1 MIGLR
6 YYWRGWLAAV
16 AALGCAASMSLAP
29 ARAADVGPATMSA
42 DAIKALEQRLTD
54 AGCYSG
60 AIEGQPST
68 ALDDAVKACP
78 DQRPFLRIETGMHTA
93 TIWRIGVD
101 AACSLLATA
110 SEDKTV
116 RLWSLPDV
124 RLERV
129 IRLPIGDGQ
138 AGKLDATAV
147 SPDGRWLAAGGWD
160 AAADKT
166 GKVSLT
172 VVDLSSGAI
181 QRFGAFETGIAQLAF
196 SADGRRIAVGLG
208 GKNGVRVLD
217 SATGAELLAD
227 RDYGDS
233 VWGLAFALD
242 GALIASSIDGQ
253 LRRYGPD
260 LKLTVRRATPDGK
273 LPYAVAIDPFGRRI
287 AISYADS
294 IWVSILGANTLAPL
308 GRAQTGDLTDGK
320 FASVA
325 WSRDGATLVAGGATQ
340 AQVQGQWRYVL
351 RRFDGAGRRKGD
363 DIAATRSTV
372 FDIRTCGDGFAFAA
386 ADPLIGLLSA
396 QGVARTLQGP
406 RTADMRGKLGSAFA
420 LSPDAASVRFGL
432 GVGEQAPVL
441 FDLAASSLTDS
452 PRVPPKFLVAKVD
465 GFPVTNWQDSEAPK
479 FKGAK
484 FALEEHDIARSLA
497 VRPDVSGFAI
507 GTSWFVRAYD
517 VKGRER
523 WNDQFPSEAWGVDFS
538 ADGLILAVAHSD
550 GTIRWLRWKD
560 GEELL
565 ALFVEPQTRKW
576 VAWTPS
582 GYYMASAGGEDLIGW
597 HVNRGWNQEADFFPA
612 SQFRAEYNRPDI
624 VKLVLKTKDEA
635 DAIRQANVTA
645 QREVAKPIAA
655 ALPPVVTITSPADGF
670 HLSGSLVQIDYS
682 LRSPSASPI
691 DRLDVLADGRPV
703 EAVGFEKT
711 SGAEAKGHVVA
722 EVPKTSATLSL
733 IAYSGP
739 LTSAPVSVKLARDR
753 PMARLVGSPNA
764 PTAPDTRPKL
774 VALLVGVR
782 GYQNPKYDTLKFPD
796 RDAQDFAAAL
806 EAQKG
811 LDNGLYADVE
821 TKVVD
826 APNRAKVIDG
836 LYWLQHEATSRD
848 IAVVFLSGHGIKDTR
863 QKFWFL
869 TRDADLSRLLLTA
882 ISNDDLAEILAGI
895 PAKKVLF
902 IDACHAGALQVAGL
916 KGAEDLKPDMN
927 KLVDDFATAGSG
939 LVVYA
944 ASTGSELAHEDEA
957 DRHGAFAQAL
967 IEAIGE
973 GKAESDTDGGI
984 TIDRLD
990 DYLVKRVKEL
1000 TGGDQHPVMNRNLI
1014 PDFPLA
1020 VAHR

>member
-1 MIGLR
+1 MTDWQEQHR
-6 YYWRGWLAAV
+6 AEVQRREATAREFRAPEALATRRDA
-16 AALGCAASMSLAP
+16 AGFALG
-29 ARAADVGPATMSA
+29 
-42 DAIKALEQRLTD
+42 
-54 AGCYSG
+54 
-60 AIEGQPST
+60 T
-68 ALDDAVKACP
+68 A
-78 DQRPFLRIETGMHTA
+78 F
-93 TIWRIGVD
+93 W
-101 AACSLLATA
+101 
-110 SEDKTV
+110 
-116 RLWSLPDV
+116 
-124 RLERV
+124 
-129 IRLPIGDGQ
+129 
-138 AGKLDATAV
+138 
-147 SPDGRWLAAGGWD
+147 
-160 AAADKT
+160 
-166 GKVSLT
+166 
-172 VVDLSSGAI
+172 
-181 QRFGAFETGIAQLAF
+181 
-196 SADGRRIAVGLG
+196 
-208 GKNGVRVLD
+208 
-217 SATGAELLAD
+217 
-227 RDYGDS
+227 
-233 VWGLAFALD
+233 
-242 GALIASSIDGQ
+242 
-253 LRRYGPD
+253 
-260 LKLTVRRATPDGK
+260 
-273 LPYAVAIDPFGRRI
+273 
-287 AISYADS
+287 
-294 IWVSILGANTLAPL
+294 
-308 GRAQTGDLTDGK
+308 
-320 FASVA
+320 
-325 WSRDGATLVAGGATQ
+325 
-340 AQVQGQWRYVL
+340 
-351 RRFDGAGRRKGD
+351 
-363 DIAATRSTV
+363 
-372 FDIRTCGDGFAFAA
+372 
-386 ADPLIGLLSA
+386 
-396 QGVARTLQGP
+396 
-406 RTADMRGKLGSAFA
+406 
-420 LSPDAASVRFGL
+420 
-432 GVGEQAPVL
+432 
-441 FDLAASSLTDS
+441 
-452 PRVPPKFLVAKVD
+452 
-465 GFPVTNWQDSEAPK
+465 
-479 FKGAK
+479 
-484 FALEEHDIARSLA
+484 
-497 VRPDVSGFAI
+497 
-507 GTSWFVRAYD
+507 VRAYD
-517 VKGRER
+517 SQGKESWKQPG
-523 WNDQFPSEAWGVDFS
+523 PGTAWGVDFS
-538 ADGLILAVAHSD
+538 ADGETLVVAYRD
-550 GTIRWLRWKD
+550 GTVRWLRWTD
-560 GEELL
+560 GKELL
-565 ALFVEPQTRKW
+565 AFFVEPQSRKW

-612 SQFRAEYNRPDI
+612 SQFRADYNRPDV
-624 VKLVLKTKDEA
+624 VKLVLQTKDEA
-635 DAIRQANVTA
+635 EAVQQANTAA
-645 QREVAKPIAA
+645 QREVAKPISA

-670 HLSGSLVQIDYS
+670 HPSGTLVQIDYS

-826 APNRAKVIDG
+826 APNRANVIDG

>member
-1 MIGLR
+1 VIGLR
-6 YYWRGWLAAV
+6 LNWRRWLAAV
-16 AALGCAASMSLAP
+16 AAIGCAVIASVAP
-29 ARAADVGPATMSA
+29 APAADVDPASMSA

-54 AGCYSG
+54 AGCYHG
-60 AIEGQPST
+60 
-68 ALDDAVKACP
+68 ALDGKTSSALVDAIKACP

-93 TIWRIGVD
+93 QIRRIGVD

-110 SEDKTV
+110 SDDKTV
-116 RLWSLPDV
+116 RLWSLPDG
-124 RLERV
+124 RLKRV
-129 IRLPIGDGQ
+129 LRLPIGDGN
-138 AGKLDATAV
+138 AGRVFATAL

-160 AAADKT
+160 AAWDKT
-166 GKVSLT
+166 KNDSLT
-172 VVDLSSGAI
+172 LVDLSNGAI
-181 QRFGAFETGIAQLAF
+181 RRLGGFENVITSLAF
-196 SADGRRIAVGLG
+196 STDGRRVAVALSGN
-208 GKNGVRVLD
+208 NGVRVLD

-227 RDYGDS
+227 RDYGADAY
-233 VWGLAFALD
+233 GLAFAPD
-242 GALIASSIDGQ
+242 GALIASSFDGQ

-260 LKLTVRRATPDGK
+260 LKLTVKRAAPDGK
-273 LPYAVAIDPFGRRI
+273 LPTGVAIDPSGRRV
-287 AISYADS
+287 AVGYNDGTP
-294 IWVSILGANTLAPL
+294 VSILAAKTLAPIAK
-308 GRAQTGDLTDGK
+308 AQNDDLTTPGLS
-320 FASVA
+320 SVA
-325 WSRDGATLVAGGATQ
+325 WSRDGATLVAGGRA
-340 AQVQGQWRYVL
+340 GQPRSIL
-351 RRFDGAGRRKGD
+351 RRFDAAGGRKGE
-363 DIAATRSTV
+363 DIAASADTV
-372 FDIRTCGDGFAFAA
+372 FDIQPCGDGFAFAGGGPA
-386 ADPLIGLLSA
+386 AFGLLSA
-396 QGVARTLQGP
+396 QGVAKTLQDP
-406 RTADMRGKLGSAFA
+406 HTADMRDKRGSAFA
-420 LSPDAASVRFGL
+420 LTPDAASVRFGL
-432 GVGEQAPVL
+432 GDREQKPVL
-441 FDLAASSLTDS
+441 FDLAAATLTDS
-452 PRVPPKFLVAKVD
+452 ASLPSGFLTAKVD
-465 GFPVTNWQDSEAPK
+465 GLPVTDWEENYEPK
-479 FKGAK
+479 FNGAK
-484 FALEEHDIARSLA
+484 LALENGEMSRALA
-497 VRPDVSGFAI
+497 IRPDGSGFAL
-507 GTSWFVRAYD
+507 GASYLVHAFDAQG
-517 VKGRER
+517 KER
-523 WNDQFPSEAWGVDFS
+523 WRQWGPSEAFGVDFS
-538 ADGLILAVAHSD
+538 SDGAILAVAYDD
-550 GTIRWLRWKD
+550 GTIRWLRWSD
-560 GEELL
+560 GAELL
-565 ALFVEPQTRKW
+565 ALFVEPQSRKW

-624 VKLVLKTKDEA
+624 VKLVLQTKDEA

-655 ALPPVVTITSPADGF
+655 ALPPVVTIASPADGF
-670 HLSGSLVQIDYS
+670 HPSGTLVQIDYS
-682 LRSPSASPI
+682 LRSPSGQAV

-703 EAVGFEKT
+703 EAVGFEET
-711 SGAEAKGHVVA
+711 SGTEAKGHVVA

-826 APNRAKVIDG
+826 APNRANVIDG

-957 DRHGAFAQAL
+957 DRHGAFAEAL

-990 DYLVKRVKEL
+990 DFLVKRVEEL
-1000 TGGDQHPVMNRNLI
+1000 TGGEQHPVMNRNLI